1 MNWVDIVI
9 LIILVIGLVKGLANG
24 FVRGLFGVVA
34 IVLGVVI
41 AAGNYEQVAELAFAR
56 LQIGAQGQVM
66 LGFLLV
72 FVIVL
77 ILVSV
82 VGKIIAKALKLA
94 SLGWLDKL
102 AGGVLGV
109 AMACVFTGVLLL
121 LIVMAGLHANTGIA
135 RSTVAPTVV
144 RVMDTLVAFAPD
156 VAREMIDDH
165 YVKLRLEWE
174 KLRREAPPSN
184 GEDGEEG
191 EGSEEEQSVSLIK
204 VTRPV
209 RAGLPVLGPAFVD
222 RIGVTYVGA

>member
-1 MNWVDIVI
+1 MNWVDIII

-34 IVLGVVI
+34 LVLGVVI
-41 AAGNYEQVAELAFAR
+41 AAGNYEQVAELVFAR
-56 LQIGAQGQVM
+56 LQIGPQGQVI

-77 ILVSV
+77 ILVSI

-109 AMACVFTGVLLL
+109 AMACVFTAVLLL
-121 LIVMAGLHANTGIA
+121 LIVMAGLHDNSGIA
-135 RSTVAPTVV
+135 RSTVAPKVV
-144 RVMDTLVAFAPD
+144 RVMDTMVAFAPD
-156 VAREMIDDH
+156 VARVMIEEN

-174 KLRREAPPSN
+174 KVRREAPPSN
-184 GEDGEEG
+184 REEGEEG
-191 EGSEEEQSVSLIK
+191 EEEQSVALIK
-204 VTRPV
+204 MTPPT
-209 RAGLPVLGPAFVD
+209 RAGSPALGPAFVD
-222 RIGVTYVGA
+222 RIGVTYIGA